1 MQSWTCWLPLQ
12 GVLAEHR
19 WQETPQGAG
28 EELLLWLQGG
38 GVPLG
43 SAPHLSLPAY
53 QYHRGIHLLCWSR
66 NSHTVLLPAL
76 NALSWPC
83 YPLRD
88 ARATALGSISE
99 VTMQLKKVTALS
111 SPSPALRG
119 AMKNLK
125 LLSELAQSQEQ
136 LAADGD
142 GKLVPAGTRDAA
154 QLVPVGT
161 RDAGL
166 EPRASPAVSSAGHPS
181 LVPMAKPL
189 PTHRTSTRDPHG
201 QREALSSSQGNGKQT
216 RRPHWRRP
224 PSHTPAA
231 QLHLLPSRLVFTAC
245 PLAAR

>member
-1 MQSWTCWLPLQ
+1 M
-12 GVLAEHR
+12 
-19 WQETPQGAG
+19 
-28 EELLLWLQGG
+28 QGG